1 VSSLLAD
8 APLSADDVQQHSP
21 AHRGASPL
29 RSYAP
34 YDRSGKWLIEHH
46 GESIL
51 RPAGIRRI
59 VDWRPVPGEVV
70 QPRQLPDGLL
80 EVLLRGR
87 KKFVP
92 FVVELATYPEKRL
105 VRQLVRQFVRHA
117 MLVYLDRET
126 LPEIIAVILRPKGRQ
141 PIPTETEIISPLD
154 GSRCRVQWRV
164 VKLWEVPSA
173 ELLKSADV
181 GLVPWVP
188 LTNFSEPPAKVIE
201 ECRRRIDAEAPE
213 NERQNLLAV
222 TQVLTRLRY
231 NNEKLFQIL
240 GGGDT
245 MLESPFLDELIDKT
259 VAKSVAKAHME
270 DIFDVLEARFGSRPD
285 DLADELRAFGEQEL
299 KALNRFAAV
308 CPDLEAFRARVRESK

>member
-1 VSSLLAD
+1 
-8 APLSADDVQQHSP
+8 
-21 AHRGASPL
+21 
-29 RSYAP
+29 
-34 YDRSGKWLIEHH
+34 
-46 GESIL
+46 
-51 RPAGIRRI
+51 
-59 VDWRPVPGEVV
+59 VPGEVV

-92 FVVELATYPEKRL
+92 FVVELATYPEQRL
-105 VRQLVRQFVRHA
+105 VRQLVRNA

-154 GSRCRVQWRV
+154 GSRCRLKWRV

-173 ELLKSADV
+173 DLLKVADV

-188 LTNFSEPPAKVIE
+188 LTRFSEPPAKVIE

-213 NERQNLLAV
+213 NERENLLAV
-222 TQVLTRLRY
+222 TQVLMRLRY
-231 NNEKLFQIL
+231 NAKNLFQIL
-240 GGGDT
+240 GGEQAMIESPLIDELLAKTRTEGILDS
-245 MLESPFLDELIDKT
+245 LES
-259 VAKSVAKAHME
+259 
-270 DIFDVLEARFGSRPD
+270 RFGTRPD
-285 DLADELRAFGEQEL
+285 DLTDELRSLGEKEL

-308 CPDLEAFRARVRESK
+308 CPDLEAFRDRVHESK

>member
-1 VSSLLAD
+1 MES
-8 APLSADDVQQHSP
+8 H
-21 AHRGASPL
+21 
-29 RSYAP
+29 P

-46 GESIL
+46 GDSIL
-51 RPAGIRRI
+51 RLAGIRRI

-92 FVVELATYPEKRL
+92 FVVELATYPERRL
-105 VRQLVRQFVRHA
+105 VRQLVRNA

-141 PIPTETEIISPLD
+141 PIPTETEITSPLD
-154 GSRCRVQWRV
+154 GSRCRLKWRV

-173 ELLKSADV
+173 DLLKVADV

-188 LTNFSEPPAKVIE
+188 LTQFSEPPKKIIE
-201 ECRRRIDAEAPE
+201 ECRRRIDADAPE
-213 NERQNLLAV
+213 TERQNLLAV

-231 NNEKLFQIL
+231 NSEKLFQIL
-240 GGGDT
+240 GGGDS
-245 MLESPFLDELIDKT
+245 MLELPFLDEILNK
-259 VAKSVAKAHME
+259 VRAE
-270 DIFDVLEARFGSRPD
+270 DILDVLESRFGTRPD
-285 DLADELRAFGEQEL
+285 DLADELRALGEKEL

-308 CPDLEAFRARVRESK
+308 CPDLEAFRARVHESK

>member
-1 VSSLLAD
+1 MPS
-8 APLSADDVQQHSP
+8 H
-21 AHRGASPL
+21 
-29 RSYAP
+29 P

-46 GESIL
+46 GDSIL
-51 RPAGIRRI
+51 RLAGIRQI

-70 QPRQLPDGLL
+70 QPRQLRTGCC
-80 EVLLRGR
+80 RCCCAA
-87 KKFVP
+87 KKIVP

-105 VRQLVRQFVRHA
+105 VRQLVRNA

-141 PIPTETEIISPLD
+141 PIPTETEIVSPLD
-154 GSRCRVQWRV
+154 GSRCRLQWRV
-164 VKLWEVPSA
+164 VKLWEPPSA

-188 LTNFSEPPAKVIE
+188 LTKHEPPAKVIQ

-231 NNEKLFQIL
+231 NSEKLFQIL
-240 GGGDT
+240 GGGET
-245 MLESPFLDELIDKT
+245 MLELPFLT
-259 VAKSVAKAHME
+259 
-270 DIFDVLEARFGSRPD
+270 
-285 DLADELRAFGEQEL
+285 
-299 KALNRFAAV
+299 N
-308 CPDLEAFRARVRESK
+308 

>member
-1 VSSLLAD
+1 MES
-8 APLSADDVQQHSP
+8 H
-21 AHRGASPL
+21 
-29 RSYAP
+29 P

-46 GESIL
+46 GDSIL
-51 RPAGIRRI
+51 RLAGIQKI

-92 FVVELATYPEKRL
+92 FVVELATYPERRL
-105 VRQLVRQFVRHA
+105 VRQLVRNA
-117 MLVYLDRET
+117 MLVYLDGDM

-154 GSRCRVQWRV
+154 GSRCRLQWRV

-173 ELLKSADV
+173 DLLKTDDV

-188 LTNFSEPPAKVIE
+188 LTHFSEAPSKIIK
-201 ECRRRIDAEAPE
+201 ECRRRIDTEAAE

-222 TQVLTRLRY
+222 TQVLMRLRY
-231 NNEKLFQIL
+231 NTKNLFQIL
-240 GGGDT
+240 GGEQA
-245 MLESPFLDELIDKT
+245 MIESPLIDEL
-259 VAKSVAKAHME
+259 VAKTRAE
-270 DIFDVLEARFGSRPD
+270 DILDFLEGRFDSRPD
-285 DLADELRAFGEQEL
+285 DLADELRALGEKEL

-308 CPDLEAFRARVRESK
+308 CPDLEAFRARVHESK